1 MLKRQRRERARGDE
15 GFTLVELLVSMTIF
29 SVLMALILS
38 LMITMLGQSTDN
50 LGRQRAVEQAR
61 LGLSQI
67 DRQMRSGNLILDPSL
82 DGFAEA
88 NVPANYSVRIFTQ
101 EGGVDKCVQWRVI
114 YDDVTSKFGQLEF
127 RSWDPLS
134 TLTATNWSRVASNVT
149 KPEGTFSA
157 ADPESWP
164 PFWVD
169 TTAAATEAQSIRIT
183 LRMSDPSAK
192 SNAKAQVLTTTVT
205 GRNTVF
211 AYSPLKCSTVPAP

>member
-1 MLKRQRRERARGDE
+1 MLRRWRRRRSGDE

-29 SVLMALILS
+29 SILTAIIVS
-38 LMITMLGQSTDN
+38 LMITMMGQASDN

-82 DGFAEA
+82 DGMAQSG
-88 NVPANYSVRIFTQ
+88 VLKNYSVRIFTQ

-114 YDDVTSKFGQLEF
+114 YDDPTSKFGQLEF
-127 RSWDPLS
+127 RQWDPAS
-134 TLTATNWSRVASNVT
+134 TLSATSWSRVASNVT
-149 KPEGTFSA
+149 KPVGAFSA
-157 ADPESWP
+157 ANPETWP

-169 TTAAATEAQSIRIT
+169 STAASTEAQSIRIT
-183 LRMSDPSAK
+183 LRMSDPSADT
-192 SNAKAQVLTTTVT
+192 NAKPQVLTTTVT